1 MYRSAIFD
9 DVRNVLWFTNAWDLP
24 SLNCKR
30 LKDGLQYNFNRT
42 ENVEI
47 LAVGTFKCSFLFIG
61 G

>member
-1 MYRSAIFD
+1 MVMYRSAIFD

-30 LKDGLQYNFNRT
+30 LKDGLQYNFIRI

-47 LAVGTFKCSFLFIG
+47 LAVGTLSAVFFL
-61 G
+61 